1 MNDMVCMNKE
11 EEKCVVDPKL
21 GNFGTIQADEINL
34 YNLWKVIAKRKMIII
49 AIFLLSL
56 LGATIYCFTA
66 PPIYRL
72 ETYAK
77 LYMPKDILTVKEF
90 PTAKDVASIIGK
102 VDLERKA
109 IIFSNTSN
117 EITDAKIDE
126 IKGATDKFRITI
138 ESHNREN
145 LPAALQE
152 LIGYVE
158 NTREIKNDHEKII
171 SEIDE
176 KIKNVKEAVKKN
188 DYQIKEIEKRLFSS
202 KLLPVGFNP
211 VEINNNI
218 VALKMEKYRL
228 EQERQNYKPIQLL
241 EDPFVSKY
249 PVKPKKA
256 LIIIFAAICG
266 LTLGI
271 FIVLISEYYEGMRKK
286 KQHE

>member
-1 MNDMVCMNKE
+1 MDFMNKEE

-126 IKGATDKFRITI
+126 IKGTTDKFRITI

-176 KIKNVKEAVKKN
+176 KIKNVKEADIKN
-188 DYQIKEIEKRLFSS
+188 DFQIKEIEKRLHSA

-211 VEINNNI
+211 FEINNKI
-218 VALKMEKYRL
+218 IDLKMEKYRL
-228 EQERQNYKPIQLL
+228 EQERQYYKPIQLL
-241 EDPFVSKY
+241 EDPFISKD
-249 PVKPKKA
+249 PVKPYKA
-256 LIIIFAAICG
+256 LIMAIAAICS
-266 LTLGI
+266 LMFGI
-271 FIVLISEYYEGMRKK
+271 FIVVIAEYYEGVRKK
-286 KQHE
+286 TQCQ